1 MSTVATTARLRLRH
15 LTTSDTAF
23 LVELLNDPS
32 FLSNIGDRG
41 VRTAADAIGY
51 VESGPGASYR
61 KNGFGLYLVQRNDDA
76 TPLGLC
82 GLVRRDTLPDVDIGF
97 AFLPRFHG
105 HGYAYE
111 AARATV
117 DEARDRVKLPRLV
130 AIVKPGN
137 VASSRLLVK
146 LGLKFE
152 RMIRLPND
160 SLELEYY
167 GIDFAN

>member
-1 MSTVATTARLRLRH
+1 MIVVATTDRLRLRH
-15 LTTSDTAF
+15 VTTNDTAF

-32 FLSNIGDRG
+32 FLTNIGDRG
-41 VRTAADAIGY
+41 VRSGADAIGY

-61 KNGFGLYLVQRNDDA
+61 KNGFGLYLVETKDGA

-97 AFLPRFHG
+97 AFLPQFHG
-105 HGYAYE
+105 QGYAYE

-117 DEARDRVKLPRLV
+117 DEARDRVKLRRLV

-137 VASSRLLVK
+137 LPSSRLLVK

-152 RMIRLPND
+152 RMIRLPHD
-160 SLELEYY
+160 PLELEYY
-167 GIDFAN
+167 GIDFPR

>member
-1 MSTVATTARLRLRH
+1 MTIVGTTDRLRLRH
-15 LTTSDTAF
+15 LTADDAAF

-32 FLSNIGDRG
+32 FLTNIGDRG
-41 VRTAADAIGY
+41 VRTPDDAVGY
-51 VESGPGASYR
+51 VEKGPGASYR
-61 KNGFGLYLVQRNDDA
+61 ANGFGLYLVETRHDG

-82 GLVRRDTLPDVDIGF
+82 GLVKRDTLPDVDIGF

-117 DEARDRVKLPRLV
+117 DDARDRVRLPRLV

-137 VASSRLLVK
+137 TPSIRLLQK
-146 LGLKFE
+146 LGLRFE
-152 RMIRLPND
+152 RMIQLPQD
-160 SLELEYY
+160 PLELEYY
-167 GIDFAN
+167 GIDFTR